1 MSSSSS
7 NKQPLMVDRP
17 ATASTLCTVSSGQ
30 SFLTSL
36 LPTSVGNATKVFDVD
51 SGLTDTAISGAYI
64 DEIFFRYTKKV
75 IQKIDAVTPPTGT
88 YSANSTTCTV
98 TLSTGHNL
106 TPGQSVFLDFK
117 TYSSGVVPK
126 DDEFTVLDTVNFTST
141 TFDVTIPS
149 LGGTITGNV
158 DISLPTDFC
167 FYLVSTGTVTNINQF
182 FPLFIA
188 SIDSSQSYYSLTLN
202 EILPLINHPTVQ
214 AGSNFGSANNE
225 IAPKQRG
232 LMLKRGQALYVA
244 ASGST
249 ALTNGFYCNVQGGF
263 Y

>member
-1 MSSSSS
+1 
-7 NKQPLMVDRP
+7 VDRP
-17 ATASTLCTVSSGQ
+17 ATTSTLCTVSSGQ

-51 SGLTDTAISGAYI
+51 SALTDTSISGAYV
-64 DEIFFRYTKKV
+64 DEIFFRYTKRV
-75 IQKIDAVTPPTGT
+75 LQSIDAVTATTGT

-98 TLSTGHNL
+98 TLSSGHNL
-106 TPGQSVFLDFK
+106 EAGQTVFLDFK
-117 TYSSGVVPK
+117 TYSSGTVPK
-126 DDEFTVLDTVNFTST
+126 DDTFEVLDSVNLTST

-167 FYLVSTGTVTNINQF
+167 FYLVNAGTVTNINQF
-182 FPLFIA
+182 FPLFVA
-188 SIDSSQSYYSLTLN
+188 SIPSTAGFQNYSLTLN
-202 EILPLINHPTVQ
+202 KDLPLINHPVVQ
-214 AGSNFGSANNE
+214 AGSNFTSANSE
-225 IAPKQRG
+225 VAPKQRG

>member
-1 MSSSSS
+1 
-7 NKQPLMVDRP
+7 MVDRP

-36 LPTSVGNATKVFDVD
+36 IPTSVGGATKVFDVD
-51 SGLTDTAISGAYI
+51 SALTDTAISGAYV

-75 IQKIDAVTPPTGT
+75 IQAIDAVTAPTGT

-98 TLSTGHNL
+98 TLSSGHNL
-106 TPGQSVFLDFK
+106 QPGQKVFLDFK
-117 TYSSGVVPK
+117 TYSSGTVPK
-126 DDEFTVLDTVNFTST
+126 DDEFEVLDSVNFTST

-167 FYLVSTGTVTNINQF
+167 FYLVNTGTVTNINQF
-182 FPLFIA
+182 FPLFVA
-188 SIDSSQSYYSLTLN
+188 SIDSSQQYYSLTLN

-244 ASGST
+244 ASGSS

>member
-36 LPTSVGNATKVFDVD
+36 LPTAVGNATKVFDVD

-64 DEIFFRYTKKV
+64 DEIFFRYTKRV
-75 IQKIDAVTPPTGT
+75 LQTVDSVTPSTGT

-98 TLSTGHNL
+98 TLATGHNL
-106 TPGQSVFLDFK
+106 EIGQKVFLDFT
-117 TYSSGVVPK
+117 TYSSGTVPK
-126 DDEFTVLDTVNFTST
+126 DDEFTVLDTVNYSTT

-167 FYLVSTGTVTNINQF
+167 FYLVNTGTVTNINQF
-182 FPLFIA
+182 FPLFVA
-188 SIDSSQSYYSLTLN
+188 SIDCSQQSYSCTLN
-202 EILPLINHPTVQ
+202 KVLPFINHPTVQ
-214 AGSNFGSANNE
+214 AGSNFVSANNE

-244 ASGST
+244 ASGAT
-249 ALTNGFYCNVQGGF
+249 ALTSGFFCNIQGGF

>member
-1 MSSSSS
+1 
-7 NKQPLMVDRP
+7 MVDRP

-36 LPTSVGNATKVFDVD
+36 LPTAVGNATKVFDVD
-51 SGLTDTAISGAYI
+51 SALTDTAISGAYI
-64 DEIFFRYTKKV
+64 DEIFFRYTKK
-75 IQKIDAVTPPTGT
+75 ILRAIDAVTPSTGT

-98 TLSTGHNL
+98 TLSAGHNL
-106 TPGQSVFLDFK
+106 EIGQNVFLDFK

-126 DDEFTVLDTVNFTST
+126 DNTFTVLNTVNYTST

-167 FYLVSTGTVTNINQF
+167 FYLVNTGTVTNINQF
-182 FPLFIA
+182 FPLFVA
-188 SIDSSQSYYSLTLN
+188 SIDSSSQDYSLTLN
-202 EILPLINHPTVQ
+202 EKLPFINHPTVQ
-214 AGSNFGSANNE
+214 AGSNFITANNE
-225 IAPKQRG
+225 VSPKQRG

-244 ASGST
+244 ASGAT

>member
-1 MSSSSS
+1 
-7 NKQPLMVDRP
+7 MVDRP
-17 ATASTLCTVSSGQ
+17 ATISTLCTVSSGQ

-36 LPTSVGNATKVFDVD
+36 LPTAVGNATKVFDVD
-51 SGLTDTAISGAYI
+51 SALTDTAISGAYV
-64 DEIFFRYTKKV
+64 DEIFFRYTKRV
-75 IQKIDAVTPPTGT
+75 IQKIDAVTAPTGT

-98 TLSTGHNL
+98 TLPAGHNL
-106 TPGQSVFLDFK
+106 EICQSVFLDFK

-126 DDEFTVLDTVNFTST
+126 DDTFTVLDTVNFTST

-167 FYLVSTGTVTNINQF
+167 FYLVNAGTVTNTNQF
-182 FPLFIA
+182 FPLFVA
-188 SIDSSQSYYSLTLN
+188 SIDSSQQYYSLTLN

-214 AGSNFGSANNE
+214 AGSNFISANNE
-225 IAPKQRG
+225 VAPKQRG
-232 LMLKRGQALYVA
+232 LMLQRGQALFVA
-244 ASGST
+244 ASGAT
-249 ALTNGFYCNVQGGF
+249 ALTNGFFCNVQGGF

>member
-1 MSSSSS
+1 
-7 NKQPLMVDRP
+7 MVDRP

-36 LPTSVGNATKVFDVD
+36 IPTSVGGATKVFDAD
-51 SGLTDTAISGAYI
+51 SALTDTAISGAYI
-64 DEIFFRYTKKV
+64 DEIFFRYTKRV
-75 IQKIDAVTPPTGT
+75 LQTIDAATAPTGT

-98 TLSTGHNL
+98 TLSSGHNL
-106 TPGQSVFLDFK
+106 EIGQNVFLDFK
-117 TYSSGVVPK
+117 TYSSGTVPK
-126 DDEFTVLDTVNFTST
+126 DDTFTVLDTVNFTST

-167 FYLVSTGTVTNINQF
+167 FYLVNTGTVTNINQF
-182 FPLFIA
+182 FPLFVA
-188 SIDSSQSYYSLTLN
+188 SIDCSQQSYSLTK
-202 EILPLINHPTVQ
+202 EQILPFINHPTVQ
-214 AGSNFGSANNE
+214 AGSNISSANSAVA
-225 IAPKQRG
+225 IKQRG

-244 ASGST
+244 ASGAT